1 MGREILALV
10 LEQSCL
16 SRFFSSAS
24 SSSPFPS
31 NLHPWSSGFVP
42 QISGK
47 WFKINLCTLR
57 GVELRQARHQLQ
69 LRLLH
74 RVSQQFRDS
83 RSISCD
89 SFFKTKYRRNRGTPT
104 SLHPKVGYGT

>member
-1 MGREILALV
+1 MGVREILALV

-16 SRFFSSAS
+16 LRFFSSAS

-57 GVELRQARHQLQ
+57 GAELRQARHQLQ

-74 RVSQQFRDS
+74 RVSQRFRDS

-89 SFFKTKYRRNRGTPT
+89 SF
-104 SLHPKVGYGT
+104 PKQNMGGIEVPQLPCI